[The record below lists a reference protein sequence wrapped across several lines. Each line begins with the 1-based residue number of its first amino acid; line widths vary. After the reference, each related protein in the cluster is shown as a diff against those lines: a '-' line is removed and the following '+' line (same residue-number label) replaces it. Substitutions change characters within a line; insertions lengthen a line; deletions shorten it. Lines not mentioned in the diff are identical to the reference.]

1 MRIFFNQKAALRS
14 RPFFMEFLSMHFK
27 KVKTLKALKK
37 CLKKTLPEKVSQ
49 VLESYEAFS
58 ERPVP
63 EDAKGFSAHHGACK
77 SAVIHAETLL
87 KLAKWTEDEKNPA
100 ATDAPPDDILRLLSE
115 ARAELDGFNDD
126 ED

>member
-1 MRIFFNQKAALRS
+1 
-14 RPFFMEFLSMHFK
+14 MHFK

-63 EDAKGFSAHHGACK
+63 EDAKGFALITA
-77 SAVIHAETLL
+77 
-87 KLAKWTEDEKNPA
+87 PA
-100 ATDAPPDDILRLLSE
+100 NQRCSGGNIIE
-115 ARAELDGFNDD
+115 AGQMDGG
-126 ED
+126 

>member
-1 MRIFFNQKAALRS
+1 
-14 RPFFMEFLSMHFK
+14 MHFK

-87 KLAKWTEDEKNPA
+87 KLAKWTA
-100 ATDAPPDDILRLLSE
+100 ATGAPPDDILRLLSE

>member
-1 MRIFFNQKAALRS
+1 
-14 RPFFMEFLSMHFK
+14 MHFK

-100 ATDAPPDDILRLLSE
+100 DRKSTRLNSSHWNKSRMPSS
-115 ARAELDGFNDD
+115 A
-126 ED
+126 

>member
-1 MRIFFNQKAALRS
+1 
-14 RPFFMEFLSMHFK
+14 MHFK

-37 CLKKTLPEKVSQ
+37 CLKKILPEKVSQ
-49 VLESYEAFS
+49 VLESYENFS
-58 ERPVP
+58 EQPVP
-63 EDAKGFSAHHGACK
+63 EDAKGFSAHHSACK

-87 KLAKWTEDEKNPA
+87 KLSKWTEDENNSA
-100 ATDAPPDDILRLLSE
+100 ATDAPSDDILRLLGE

>member
-1 MRIFFNQKAALRS
+1 
-14 RPFFMEFLSMHFK
+14 MHFK

-100 ATDAPPDDILRLLSE
+100 ATGAHRMISC
-115 ARAELDGFNDD
+115 GC
-126 ED
+126 

>member
-1 MRIFFNQKAALRS
+1 
-14 RPFFMEFLSMHFK
+14 MHFK

-87 KLAKWTEDEKNPA
+87 KLTKWTEDEKNPA
-100 ATDAPPDDILRLLSE
+100 ATGAPPDDILRLLSE

>member
-1 MRIFFNQKAALRS
+1 
-14 RPFFMEFLSMHFK
+14 MHFK

-37 CLKKTLPEKVSQ
+37 CLKKDPARKGVSGSGE
-49 VLESYEAFS
+49 LRSFS

-100 ATDAPPDDILRLLSE
+100 ATGAPPDDILRLLSE

>member
-1 MRIFFNQKAALRS
+1 
-14 RPFFMEFLSMHFK
+14 MHFK

-37 CLKKTLPEKVSQ
+37 CLKKILPEKVSQ

-87 KLAKWTEDEKNPA
+87 KLAKWTEDETNTA
-100 ATDAPPDDILRLLSE
+100 ATGAPQDDILRLMREEREELE
-115 ARAELDGFNDD
+115 AFPADTD
-126 ED
+126 

>member
-1 MRIFFNQKAALRS
+1 
-14 RPFFMEFLSMHFK
+14 MHFK

-100 ATDAPPDDILRLLSE
+100 ATSAPPDDILRLLSE